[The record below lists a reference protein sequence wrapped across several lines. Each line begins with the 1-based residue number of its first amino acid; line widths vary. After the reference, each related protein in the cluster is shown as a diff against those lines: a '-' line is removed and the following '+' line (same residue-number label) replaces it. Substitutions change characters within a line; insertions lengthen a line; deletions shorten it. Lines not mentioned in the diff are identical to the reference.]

1 MSETLSHYS
10 FASAL
15 SKARKWWKASCRAPL
30 WRPNMKIPLSMVM
43 GFLLLVPACNRN
55 EPSRV
60 AAAPEQQSTN
70 ADTQA
75 QQLELQNYVKSIQA
89 KLQEYDKKFDGLEA
103 RVYTMGGT
111 AKDEFKSVIEQL
123 RDQKK
128 GIASQLDNVKNAG
141 PDSWRRLK
149 PDVDSAMTK
158 LERSYQDVSKKL
170 DSTPLTPS
178 KKQDNKKQDKS
189 Y

>member
-1 MSETLSHYS
+1 
-10 FASAL
+10 
-15 SKARKWWKASCRAPL
+15 
-30 WRPNMKIPLSMVM
+30 MKIPLSMLM
-43 GFLLLVPACNRN
+43 GFLLSVSACNRN

-70 ADTQA
+70 ADTRA
-75 QQLELQNYVKSIQA
+75 QQLELQNYVKSTQA

-111 AKDEFKSVIEQL
+111 AKDDFKNVIEQL

-128 GIASQLDNVKNAG
+128 VIASQLDNVKNAG

-149 PDVDSAMTK
+149 PNVDSAMTK
-158 LERSYQDVSKKL
+158 LERSYQDVSEKV
-170 DSTPLTPS
+170 DSTPLPS
-178 KKQDNKKQDKS
+178 KKPPNQDKPPNEQNPPNQQNPPKS
-189 Y
+189 Q

>member
-1 MSETLSHYS
+1 MLGP
-10 FASAL
+10 F
-15 SKARKWWKASCRAPL
+15 

-43 GFLLLVPACNRN
+43 GFLLSVSACNRN

-60 AAAPEQQSTN
+60 AAASEQQSTN

-75 QQLELQNYVKSIQA
+75 QQLELQNYVKSTQA
-89 KLQEYDKKFDGLEA
+89 KLEECDKKFDGLEA

-111 AKDEFKSVIEQL
+111 AKDDFKNVIEQL
-123 RDQKK
+123 RDQKR

-141 PDSWRRLK
+141 LDSWRRLK

-170 DSTPLTPS
+170 DSTPLPS
-178 KKQDNKKQDKS
+178 KKPPNQEKPPNEQKPPNQEKPPNQQNPPKS
-189 Y
+189 Q

>member
-1 MSETLSHYS
+1 MTETAFSLHFCPTLSKS
-10 FASAL
+10 
-15 SKARKWWKASCRAPL
+15 RKWWKASCWGPF
-30 WRPNMKIPLSMVM
+30 WRPNMKIPLSMLM

-75 QQLELQNYVKSIQA
+75 QQRELQNYVKSTQA
-89 KLQEYDKKFDGLEA
+89 KLEEYDKKFDGLEA

-111 AKDEFKSVIEQL
+111 AKDDFKNVIEQL

-128 GIASQLDNVKNAG
+128 GIASQLDNVKKG
-141 PDSWRRLK
+141 DPDSWRRLK

-170 DSTPLTPS
+170 DSTPLP
-178 KKQDNKKQDKS
+178 
-189 Y
+189 